1 MQIDR
6 EIRTL
11 LNGIIQKRKKAINK
25 GEKARDDLLGIL
37 LQSNVQE
44 NHNENVK
51 NHGLSIEEV
60 INECKIFY
68 LAGQETTSVV
78 LTWTLILL
86 GKYQDWQARAREEVL
101 AMFGKSNPN
110 FHGLNHLKIV
120 SCYFRRMHIDNWLF
134 PLP

>member
-11 LNGIIQKRKKAINK
+11 LKGIIQKRKKTINNGDLERPK
-25 GEKARDDLLGIL
+25 DDLLGIL
-37 LQSNVQE
+37 LQSNIKE
-44 NHNENVK
+44 NQGQMLKNQGLTHN
-51 NHGLSIEEV
+51 EV

-68 LAGQETTSVV
+68 LAGQETTSVL

-86 GKYQDWQARAREEVL
+86 GKHQDWQTRAREEVL
-101 AMFGKSNPN
+101 TMFGKSNPD

-120 SCYFRRMHIDNWLF
+120 SYPFSF
-134 PLP
+134 